1 MSKNEKFILSPI
13 SLILAESVAASK
25 GVGDGIE
32 SYPVCDYI
40 IQSVFL
46 KMTGF
51 QEQKL
56 KCISWEIA
64 TNDFEYRFKFK
75 SKYYSKYD
83 EKNELYLELINQIEK
98 LDSDFSIKE
107 YDEERLINDA
117 LNETKEIFCYS
128 NLSVLMHKSYNT
140 FCKWSKNK
148 DDNILYNKQKIEL
161 FKSGKISKEA
171 GFLLNEYE
179 FMYRERNRIA
189 HNARAYQQNLPKLD
203 ELADEKVYARNYF
216 LWFFILIL
224 IDTIFIELYKNY
236 KCLLARQAW

>member
-13 SLILAESVAASK
+13 SLILAEAVAASK

-83 EKNELYLELINQIEK
+83 EKNELYSELINQIEK

-107 YDEERLINDA
+107 YDN
-117 LNETKEIFCYS
+117 
-128 NLSVLMHKSYNT
+128 
-140 FCKWSKNK
+140 
-148 DDNILYNKQKIEL
+148 
-161 FKSGKISKEA
+161 
-171 GFLLNEYE
+171 
-179 FMYRERNRIA
+179 
-189 HNARAYQQNLPKLD
+189 
-203 ELADEKVYARNYF
+203 
-216 LWFFILIL
+216 
-224 IDTIFIELYKNY
+224 
-236 KCLLARQAW
+236 